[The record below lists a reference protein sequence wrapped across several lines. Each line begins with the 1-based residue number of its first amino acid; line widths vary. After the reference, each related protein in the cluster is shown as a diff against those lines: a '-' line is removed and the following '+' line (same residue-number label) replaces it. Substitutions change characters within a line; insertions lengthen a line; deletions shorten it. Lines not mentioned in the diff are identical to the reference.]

1 MGNRINLDVDAVRG
15 AVGRLLHL
23 AAQAAGDLGV
33 GSAITMAGFS
43 TVSGLD
49 GVGPTLVSSPLLRE
63 RPRSRAVLAN

>member
-23 AAQAAGDLGV
+23 GV

-43 TVSGLD
+43 TVSGLA